1 MYSLKKYVYQ
11 CLFNTG
17 EDRWLCTLL
26 LKQGWKV
33 EYCAESDAYTF
44 APEGFYEFF
53 NQRRR
58 WTPSTMA
65 NILDLIVDW
74 KNVTKNNEN
83 ISFPYIVYQVFLFVS
98 TLITPGTIFMLI
110 LGAIIIGFEVIP
122 PWVALILNLIPV
134 GVFLLMTLY
143 ASTQRQV
150 HKIGYISQIKTYCL
164 KKIRNAKLHRLH
176 QICF

>member
-1 MYSLKKYVYQ
+1 MLKHDFFFIKGNSFDLVDFHWCMYFHL
-11 CLFNTG
+11 LFSG

-74 KNVTKNNEN
+74 KKVTKTNEN
-83 ISFPYIVYQVFLFVS
+83 ISFPYIMYQVFLFVS

-110 LGAIIIGFEVIP
+110 LGAIVVGFDSIP
-122 PWVALILNLIPV
+122 PWLALILNVIPV

-150 HKIGYISQIKTYCL
+150 RSVRVHMHS
-164 KKIRNAKLHRLH
+164 N
-176 QICF
+176 